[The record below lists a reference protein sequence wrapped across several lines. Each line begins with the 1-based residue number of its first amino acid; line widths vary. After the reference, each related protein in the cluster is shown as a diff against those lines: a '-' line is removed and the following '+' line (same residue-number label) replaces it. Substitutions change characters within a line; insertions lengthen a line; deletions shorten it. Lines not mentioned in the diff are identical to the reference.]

1 MGRLAGGWGGWW
13 GYGEPG
19 WWVGS
24 LWLCREADEAVG
36 GGGWWGC
43 AEAGDVVGRLVGGV
57 VGRLIG
63 GREVGEVMV
72 R

>member
-1 MGRLAGGWGGWW
+1 M
-13 GYGEPG
+13 
-19 WWVGS
+19 WV
-24 LWLCREADEAVG
+24 CREADEAVG

-57 VGRLIG
+57 VGRLIC